1 MQHEIRANDR
11 FGSKLKCSG
20 RAYAVRFAHDSDRKA
35 DAAGSP
41 PHARSRNRSRGLKIL
56 RCYDFKHLEQFHCSL
71 LEGAMRVA
79 ILFEVIILS
88 VLSIAANA
96 AEIRVIASP
105 GLTAAFKVLAP
116 QYEHASGN
124 TLAFQYGLGTAQK
137 QRIVAGD
144 FDLAIVPV
152 FALDSAIKDGK
163 IVVDT
168 RTVVARVDLG
178 VGVRVGGVKPD
189 VASVDAF
196 KRAMLAAKSVT
207 YVVDEPAGR
216 QITKDFE
223 TLGIAD
229 VMKAKVKPQDKVAQV
244 WQAVASGEAE
254 LGFGFTSNLLSVP
267 GVQFAGS
274 FPTELQYS
282 VAMVAGIGRAAHETD
297 AAKAFIKFLL
307 APETVAVLKAKG
319 LEPPAQ

>member
-1 MQHEIRANDR
+1 
-11 FGSKLKCSG
+11 
-20 RAYAVRFAHDSDRKA
+20 
-35 DAAGSP
+35 
-41 PHARSRNRSRGLKIL
+41 
-56 RCYDFKHLEQFHCSL
+56 
-71 LEGAMRVA
+71 MRVA
-79 ILFEVIILS
+79 IFFEIIILS
-88 VLSIAANA
+88 VLGLAANA

-105 GLTAAFKVLAP
+105 ALTAAFKVLAP

-124 TLAFQYGLGTAQK
+124 TLSLQYGLGAAQK
-137 QRIVAGD
+137 QRIDAGD
-144 FDLAIVPV
+144 FDLAIIPV
-152 FALDSAIKDGK
+152 FALDSAIKDGR

-168 RTVVARVDLG
+168 RTVVADVDLG
-178 VGVRVGGVKPD
+178 VGVRAGAVKPD
-189 VASVDAF
+189 VASVGAF

-207 YVVDEPAGR
+207 YVMDEPAGR

-229 VMKAKVKPQDKVAQV
+229 LMRAKAKPKDKVAQV
-244 WQAVASGEAE
+244 WEAVASGEAE
-254 LGFGFTSNLLSVP
+254 LGFGFTSNLLFVQ

-282 VAMVAGIGRAAHETD
+282 VAMVAGIGSTAHEMA

-307 APETVAVLKAKG
+307 APEAVAVLKAKG